1 MKRTINLGLIAV
13 FLLAPVSAAAK
24 GDDFKLV
31 VKTIEQF
38 YNVKHKSLPFLA
50 KAGLKTA
57 TTAARIAGGTP
68 KRIAEAGSVR
78 VAFFEDQ
85 EFNSRGNVAE
95 FQRSLTASL
104 TAAWT
109 PFIQT
114 ISAKDEEQTYIFLRA
129 AGEKWNVL
137 VITIGKHEGV
147 VVQVNVSQQTLAQL
161 LKDPDEL
168 GKAITDDATTVDD
181 QE

>member
-1 MKRTINLGLIAV
+1 MNRAIIHGLTILV
-13 FLLAPVSAAAK
+13 LLMPATSAAK
-24 GDDFKLV
+24 GDDFKMV

-38 YNVKHKSLPFLA
+38 YNVKHRSLPFLA

-57 TTAARIAGGTP
+57 TAAARIAGGTP
-68 KRIAEAGSVR
+68 KRVAEAGSVK
-78 VAFFEDQ
+78 VAFFEEQ
-85 EFNSRGNVAE
+85 EFIPRGKVSD
-95 FQRSLTASL
+95 FRQSLTALLSNE
-104 TAAWT
+104 WT

-114 ISAKDEEQTYIFLRA
+114 VSAKGEEQNFVFLRA
-129 AGEKWNVL
+129 VGEKWNVL
-137 VITIGKHEGV
+137 VVTIGKHEGV

-168 GKAITDDATTVDD
+168 GKTITDDATIVDD